1 MSVNMYTSVAVS
13 KKNERRLVTASGCV
27 DLILISKDSQC

>member
-1 MSVNMYTSVAVS
+1 MSIDMYTSVAVS

-27 DLILISKDSQC
+27 DLIHISKDEQC